1 MDRTNTRMQTRRAVM
16 LVPLAQA
23 LTQLGEWR
31 RRNQL
36 RKAFRQA
43 PDALMRDIGLTMDD
57 LMAAFDQPLTDDA
70 SDALV
75 KAAVARAGNW

>member
-1 MDRTNTRMQTRRAVM
+1 MQTRRAVM

-36 RKAFRQA
+36 RKAFRQT